1 MTRNRFFTA
10 LLTVVG
16 LVAILGGCAKNAS
29 GDDAHA
35 GPVMNYHRIDD
46 RLLTGG
52 HLLEDGPAVLASEG
66 VKVVIDLRDNSPDG
80 EKQRYAEY
88 GIEWTN
94 VPVVW
99 SDPKAEDF
107 DKFRKVMAS
116 HAGEHVMVQCAAN
129 YRASAMTYL
138 YRVLEDDVPE
148 PEARKGITAIWDP
161 DEYETWRE
169 FIDEMIAANR

>member
-1 MTRNRFFTA
+1 MTRSRIFTA
-10 LLTVVG
+10 LLTLAG
-16 LVAILGGCAKNAS
+16 LVAVSGGCSSDAS

-46 RLLTGG
+46 QLLTGG
-52 HLLEDGPAVLASEG
+52 HLLENGPAALAKEG

-80 EKQRYAEY
+80 EQQRYAEH

-99 SDPKAEDF
+99 SDPKAADF
-107 DKFRKVMAS
+107 DKFREVMAS
-116 HAGEHVMVQCAAN
+116 HTGEHVMVQCAAN

-138 YRVLEDDVPE
+138 YRVIEDDVPE
-148 PEARKGITAIWDP
+148 SEARKGITAVWDP
-161 DEYETWRE
+161 NEYETWNDY
-169 FIDEMIAANR
+169 IDEIIAANR